1 LDSFSENNKVT
12 LTGRI
17 EEDPV
22 FSHDFYGENFY
33 TFKLITD
40 RLSETSD
47 RIPVI
52 LSEKFLYTNDL
63 SAGNTVEVTGQF
75 RSYNN
80 YTDIGNRLV
89 LSVFARNITPVSS
102 PEEAENPNAIQLT
115 GYICK
120 EPVYRTTPFGR
131 EITDLLI
138 AVNRAYN
145 KSDYIPCI
153 AWGLN
158 AKYASV
164 LSVGEKLRLTGRIQ
178 SREYKKKYA
187 DETIETKTAYE
198 VSISRLESIS

>member
-1 LDSFSENNKVT
+1 MESFSENNKVT

-33 TFKLITD
+33 TFKLVTD

-102 PEEAENPNAIQLT
+102 ADEAENPNTIQLT

-120 EPVYRTTPFGR
+120 APVYRTTPFGR

-178 SREYKKKYA
+178 SREYKKKYD

>member
-1 LDSFSENNKVT
+1 MESFSENNKVT

-63 SAGNTVEVTGQF
+63 SAGNTIEVTGQF

-80 YTDIGNRLV
+80 YTDIG
-89 LSVFARNITPVSS
+89 
-102 PEEAENPNAIQLT
+102 
-115 GYICK
+115 
-120 EPVYRTTPFGR
+120 
-131 EITDLLI
+131 
-138 AVNRAYN
+138 
-145 KSDYIPCI
+145 
-153 AWGLN
+153 
-158 AKYASV
+158 
-164 LSVGEKLRLTGRIQ
+164 
-178 SREYKKKYA
+178 KKYLV
-187 DETIETKTAYE
+187 I
-198 VSISRLESIS
+198 I

>member
-1 LDSFSENNKVT
+1 MDSFSENNKVT

-120 EPVYRTTPFGR
+120 APVYRTTPFGR

-178 SREYKKKYA
+178 SREYKKKYD

>member
-1 LDSFSENNKVT
+1 MESFSENNKVT

-17 EEDPV
+17 EEAPV

-33 TFKLITD
+33 TFKLIAD
-40 RLSETSD
+40 RLSEASD

-63 SAGNTVEVTGQF
+63 SPGNTVEISGQF

-102 PEEAENPNAIQLT
+102 IEDGENPNTIQLT

-120 EPVYRTTPFGR
+120 PPVYRTTPFGR

-164 LSVGEKLRLTGRIQ
+164 LSVGEKIRLTGRIQ
-178 SREYKKKYA
+178 SREYKKKYD

-198 VSISRLESIS
+198 VSISKLESIS

>member
-1 LDSFSENNKVT
+1 MESFSENNKVT

-47 RIPVI
+47 KIPVI

-63 SAGNTVEVTGQF
+63 SAGNTIEVTGQF

-89 LSVFARNITPVSS
+89 LSVFARNITPLSAV
-102 PEEAENPNAIQLT
+102 EEAENPNFIQLT

-131 EITDLLI
+131 EITDLLL

-164 LSVGEKLRLTGRIQ
+164 LSVGEKIHLTGRIQ
-178 SREYKKKYA
+178 SREYKKKYD
-187 DETIETKTAYE
+187 DETVETKTAYE
-198 VSISRLESIS
+198 VSISRLENIS

>member
-1 LDSFSENNKVT
+1 MDSFSENNKVT

-178 SREYKKKYA
+178 SREYKKKYD

>member
-1 LDSFSENNKVT
+1 MESFSENNKVI

-40 RLSETSD
+40 RLSEASD
-47 RIPVI
+47 KIPVI

-63 SAGNTVEVTGQF
+63 SAGNTIEVTGQF

-80 YTDIGNRLV
+80 YTDIGNRLI
-89 LSVFARNITPVSS
+89 LSVFARNITPIASID
-102 PEEAENPNAIQLT
+102 EAENPNFIQLT

-120 EPVYRTTPFGR
+120 APVYRTTPFGR
-131 EITDLLI
+131 EITDLLL

-164 LSVGEKLRLTGRIQ
+164 LSIGEKIHLTGRIQ
-178 SREYKKKYA
+178 SREYKKKYD

-198 VSISRLESIS
+198 VSISRLENSS

>member
-1 LDSFSENNKVT
+1 
-12 LTGRI
+12 
-17 EEDPV
+17 
-22 FSHDFYGENFY
+22 
-33 TFKLITD
+33 
-40 RLSETSD
+40 
-47 RIPVI
+47 PVI

-120 EPVYRTTPFGR
+120 APVYRTTPFGR

-178 SREYKKKYA
+178 SREYKKKYD